1 MDIVGLGAISF
12 FYIVTFYVG
21 FLAHRHLKKQK
32 GSSQQF
38 LLASRKLPLIVGLG
52 TMTATWVGGGY
63 INGTAEA
70 VYSQGLLWTQAPWGY
85 ALSLVLGGLCFAG
98 IMRKRGYV
106 SLLDPFAEKYGKR
119 VTALFYLPALSGDL
133 FWSASVL
140 AALGYTVSG
149 VLNID
154 FTVAV
159 IVSATVAVLYTL
171 LGGLLAVAYTDL
183 VQLIFILCG
192 LGVVI
197 PFAVKS
203 GGGMGSLI
211 EHYFAISYAP
221 KETAFPI
228 WTWWDNAFLL
238 ILGGIPWGVYF
249 QRILAC
255 PDVRTARNLSTWSGV
270 MCLLFAI
277 PPILVGMVGAV
288 TNWSA
293 LGLEAPVGPMV
304 LPYIFKYLTP
314 YWVGMLGA
322 AVVAAGVM
330 SSVDSSILS
339 ASYMFIWNVV
349 VPLNKNLTR
358 HITPLTQIAV
368 LIVGFLATALALKV
382 QSVYALWYLCS
393 DFVYVLLFPQLVMVL
408 FAPFATARGAVVGF
422 FVSLIIRCLFGEETL
437 GLSPFFGLSAQNFPF
452 RTFAMIS
459 SLVSITLV
467 SLLSPT
473 TEQTRV
479 LASRS

>member
-1 MDIVGLGAISF
+1 MDIVGLAAISF
-12 FYIVTFYVG
+12 FYVVTFYVG
-21 FLAHRHLKKQK
+21 FLAHKHLKKQN

-38 LLASRKLPLIVGLG
+38 LLASRKLPLVVGLG

-70 VYSQGLLWTQAPWGY
+70 VYSQGLIWTQAPWGY
-85 ALSLVLGGLCFAG
+85 ALSLVVGGLCFAS
-98 IMRKRGYV
+98 IMRRRGYV
-106 SLLDPFAEKYGKR
+106 SLLDPFAERYGKR

-154 FTVAV
+154 FTLAV
-159 IVSATVAVLYTL
+159 IVSAAVAVLYTL

-192 LGVVI
+192 LCVVI
-197 PFAVKS
+197 PFAIKS
-203 GGGMGSLI
+203 GGGAGSLLTQ
-211 EHYFAISYAP
+211 YLSISHTP
-221 KETAFPI
+221 KGSVFPI

-238 ILGGIPWGVYF
+238 VLGGIPWGVYF

-255 PDVRTARNLSTWSGV
+255 PDVRTARTLSTWSGV

-277 PPILVGMVGAV
+277 PPILIGMVGAV
-288 TNWSA
+288 TDWGA
-293 LGLEAPVGPMV
+293 MGLEAPVGPMV

-322 AVVAAGVM
+322 SVVAAGVM

-349 VPLNKNLTR
+349 VPMNRKLTK
-358 HITPLTQIAV
+358 HITLLTQITV
-368 LIVGFLATALALKV
+368 LIVGALATGLALKV
-382 QSVYALWYLCS
+382 HSVYALWYLCS

-408 FAPFATARGAVVGF
+408 FAPFATARGAVFGF
-422 FVSLIIRCLFGEETL
+422 FVALIVRCLFGEETL
-437 GLSPFFGLSAQNFPF
+437 GIEPFFGLSSQNFPF
-452 RTFAMIS
+452 RTCAMLS
-459 SLVSITLV
+459 SLFSIALV

-473 TEQTRV
+473 GERARA
-479 LASRS
+479 LFSR